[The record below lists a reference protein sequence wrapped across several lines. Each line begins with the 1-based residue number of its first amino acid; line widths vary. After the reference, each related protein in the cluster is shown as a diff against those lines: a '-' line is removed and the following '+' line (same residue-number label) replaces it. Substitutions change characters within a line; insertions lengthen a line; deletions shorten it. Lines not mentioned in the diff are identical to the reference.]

1 MVSTR
6 PAMEIGGMHELG
18 KRGDGRQRQTETDR
32 DRQRQTETDRD
43 RHTGTCT
50 NGNRHSETGGGLHAS
65 GTRLTPA
72 GLRGVTV

>member
-43 RHTGTCT
+43 RQRQTHWHMHEWKQTE
-50 NGNRHSETGGGLHAS
+50 RDRGGVACIWD
-65 GTRLTPA
+65 
-72 GLRGVTV
+72 